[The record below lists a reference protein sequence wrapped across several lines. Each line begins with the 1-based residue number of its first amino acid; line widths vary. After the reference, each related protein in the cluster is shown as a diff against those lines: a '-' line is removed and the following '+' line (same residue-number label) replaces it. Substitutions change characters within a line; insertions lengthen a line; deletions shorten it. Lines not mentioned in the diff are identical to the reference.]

1 MAQQKDNTRPLTP
14 KQEKFCRNYV
24 EIGNASEAY
33 RLAYNCANMKQSTVW
48 EHASRML
55 SQDKVRARV
64 EELQEEYAEATR
76 VDRAKVEKILMGI
89 VEVDPTDMYYIDEA
103 TGKPKLKAPNQ
114 MPVHLRKALKKIKN
128 KRGEVSYEFNG
139 KTEAAKLLASM
150 NGWEAPKKV
159 EMGGNMAIEGKHVM
173 DFSGLPEDDE
183 PEQ

>member
-1 MAQQKDNTRPLTP
+1 
-14 KQEKFCRNYV
+14 
-24 EIGNASEAY
+24 
-33 RLAYNCANMKQSTVW
+33 MKQSTVW
-48 EHASRML
+48 ECVSKLL
-55 SQDKVRARV
+55 SNHTVATRIA
-64 EELQEEYAEATR
+64 ELQEEYAEATR
-76 VDRAKVEKILMGI
+76 VDRAKVEKVLMGI

-183 PEQ
+183 SEQ

>member
-1 MAQQKDNTRPLTP
+1 MAQKKNNTRELTP
-14 KQEKFCRNYV
+14 KQERFCRHYV

-33 RLAYNCANMKQSTVW
+33 RLSYNCANMKQSTIW
-48 EHASRML
+48 RNASAL
-55 SQDKVRARV
+55 LDNNKVATRIA
-64 EELQEEYAEATR
+64 ELQKEYAEATR
-76 VDRAKVEKILMGI
+76 VDRAKVEKVLMGI

-139 KTEAAKLLASM
+139 KTEAARLLASM
-150 NGWEAPKKV
+150 NGWEAPKEVKMTGDV
-159 EMGGNMAIEGKHVM
+159 GVGVRRVM

>member
-33 RLAYNCANMKQSTVW
+33 RLAYNCANQKPATIWSN
-48 EHASRML
+48 ASRL
-55 SQDKVRARV
+55 LDDSKVLARV
-64 EELQEEYAEATR
+64 EELMAERAEQFK
-76 VDRAKVEKILMGI
+76 VDRKRVEEVLMGI
-89 VEVDPTDMYYIDEA
+89 IDVDPTDMYYIDEA